1 MPLSFPSGSTNGT
14 EQLIDVSII
23 DDNLVEGDE
32 VFTVAIAESE
42 DGVILGNDQRVI
54 IIRDNDGCK
63 RWLNYI
69 CNSIVMYFDFII

>member
-54 IIRDNDGCK
+54 IIRDNDGCEH
-63 RWLNYI
+63 WLNYI
-69 CNSIVMYFDFII
+69 CNSM